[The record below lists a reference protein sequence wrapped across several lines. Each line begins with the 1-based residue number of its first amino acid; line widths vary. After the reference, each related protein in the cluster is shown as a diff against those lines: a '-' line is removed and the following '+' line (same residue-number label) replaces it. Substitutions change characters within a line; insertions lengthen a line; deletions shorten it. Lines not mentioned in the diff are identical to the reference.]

1 MEPKFEIR
9 DPVHGFVLLNEW
21 ERDLIKHPVFQRLRR
36 IRQLAW
42 TDMVYPGGM
51 HTRFEHTLGVM
62 HVASLMFQNIRT
74 RCGDFLHNKLGYDDT
89 GLGRD
94 HQLLRLAC
102 LCHDLGHSPFSHAG
116 EELMPKDLSTK
127 KPYKHEHY
135 SAAAVR
141 FILGDLI
148 EDHACNENFG
158 IKADEVADFIIGGP
172 TLKRR
177 LLWKSLLTGQIDA
190 DRADYLLRDS
200 HHIGVAY
207 GRYDLARLLNTLTV
221 VIDEKSGSAVV
232 AVERG
237 GFHAAEA
244 LIMARYMMFT
254 QVYFHKT
261 RRAYD
266 HHITEALKFLLEAES
281 GKGGELIKDGHF
293 PPPDCAENLERYLKW
308 DDWRVL
314 GCLARGEAG
323 EHGELI
329 KKREHQRM
337 VFETAETPDEQQQTA
352 AKEILAKLSA
362 FSPRI
367 DEAAVSWYKFENLDI
382 PVVVRDRG
390 EERVENLSQH
400 SSLVRGLKSV
410 NQLRVYV
417 PLKHHDEAKKLVAKK
432 PNAEP

>member
-21 ERDLIKHPVFQRLRR
+21 ERELIEHPIFQRLRR

-62 HVASLMFQNIRT
+62 HVASLMFQNIHAR
-74 RCGDFLHNKLGYDDT
+74 RGDFLHDVLGYDET

-102 LCHDLGHSPFSHAG
+102 LCHDLGHAPFSHAG
-116 EELMPKDLSTK
+116 EELMPYDSNAKRS
-127 KPYKHEHY
+127 YKHEEY
-135 SAAAVR
+135 SAAIVR
-141 FILGDLI
+141 LILRELI
-148 EDHACNENFG
+148 EDHRYNENFG
-158 IKADEVADFIIGGP
+158 ITANEVADFIIGGP

-207 GRYDLARLLNTLTV
+207 GRYDLNRLLNTLTV
-221 VIDEKSGSAVV
+221 VIDDKSGSAVI

-237 GFHAAEA
+237 GVHAAEA
-244 LIMARYMMFT
+244 LILARYMMFT

-266 HHITEALKFLLEAES
+266 HHITEALKSLLEAES
-281 GKGGELIKDGHF
+281 SGGDLIKDVHF
-293 PPPDCAENLERYLKW
+293 PPPTSIQNLQCYTEW

-323 EHGELI
+323 EHGALI
-329 KKREHQRM
+329 KNREHHRM
-337 VFETAETPDEQQQTA
+337 VFESSETPDENQQKE
-352 AKEILAKLSA
+352 AKELLAKLKQFGA
-362 FSPRI
+362 TI
-367 DEAAVSWYKFENLDI
+367 DQATTSWYKFEKLDI
-382 PVVVRDRG
+382 PLVVRDRG
-390 EERVENLSQH
+390 EERVENLSDH

-410 NQLRVYV
+410 NQLRIYV
-417 PLKHHDEAKKLVAKK
+417 PLKNRNEAKKLIAK
-432 PNAEP
+432 NNQR

>member
-21 ERDLIKHPVFQRLRR
+21 ERDLIKHSVFQRLRR

-74 RCGDFLHNKLGYDDT
+74 RCGDFLHKILGYDDT

-116 EELMPKDLSTK
+116 EELMPYDTLEKR
-127 KPYKHEHY
+127 PYKHEEY

-141 FILGDLI
+141 LILRELI
-148 EDHACNENFG
+148 EDHPCNENFG
-158 IKADEVADFIIGGP
+158 IKANEVADFIIGGP

-221 VIDEKSGSAVV
+221 VMDEKLGSAVI

-281 GKGGELIKDGHF
+281 GKGGQLIKDGHF
-293 PPPDCAENLERYLKW
+293 PPPVSIQNLEYYLNW
-308 DDWRVL
+308 DDWRVM
-314 GCLARGEAG
+314 GCLASGEAG

-329 KKREHQRM
+329 EKREHQRM
-337 VFETAETPDEQQQTA
+337 VFETSETPDENQQKE
-352 AKEILAKLSA
+352 AKEVLAALEA
-362 FSPRI
+362 LSPRI
-367 DEAAVSWYKFENLDI
+367 D
-382 PVVVRDRG
+382 
-390 EERVENLSQH
+390 
-400 SSLVRGLKSV
+400 
-410 NQLRVYV
+410 
-417 PLKHHDEAKKLVAKK
+417 
-432 PNAEP
+432 

>member
-21 ERDLIKHPVFQRLRR
+21 EREIIQHRVFQRLRH

-62 HVASLMFQNIRT
+62 HVASRMFENIRT
-74 RCGDFLHNKLGYDDT
+74 WCVDFLNQTFGYDET

-94 HQLLRLAC
+94 HQLLKLVC
-102 LCHDLGHSPFSHAG
+102 LCHDIGHSPFSHAG
-116 EELMPKDLSTK
+116 EELMPYDTVAKR
-127 KPYKHEHY
+127 PYKHEEY
-135 SAAAVR
+135 SVAAVR
-141 FILGDLI
+141 LILRELI
-148 EDHACNENFG
+148 EEHPCNENFG

-177 LLWKSLLTGQIDA
+177 LLWRSLLTGQIDA

-207 GRYDLARLLNTLTV
+207 GHYDLARLLNTLTV
-221 VIDEKSGSAVV
+221 VMDDRAGAPVI

-237 GFHAAEA
+237 GIHAAEA
-244 LIMARYMMFT
+244 IIMARYMMFT

-261 RRAYD
+261 RRAFD

-281 GKGGELIKDGHF
+281 GKGGQLIKDGHF
-293 PPPDCAENLERYLKW
+293 PAPDTIQNLERYLEW

-314 GCLARGEAG
+314 GCLSRGEAG
-323 EHGELI
+323 EHGMLI
-329 KKREHQRM
+329 HKREHQRM
-337 VFETAETPDEQQQTA
+337 VFETSETPDESQQ
-352 AKEILAKLSA
+352 KEAQELLVKLSE

-367 DEAAVSWYKFENLDI
+367 DQANASWYKFEKLDI
-382 PVVVRDRG
+382 PLVVRDRG
-390 EERVENLSQH
+390 EVRVENLSKH

-410 NQLRVYV
+410 NQLRIYV
-417 PLKHHDEAKKLVAKK
+417 PLQHRDEAKKLIAK
-432 PNAEP
+432 PSQH

>member
-9 DPVHGFVLLNEW
+9 DPVHGFVMLNEW
-21 ERDLIKHPVFQRLRR
+21 ERDLIRHNVFQRLRR

-42 TDMVYPGGM
+42 TDMIYPGGM

-74 RCGDFLHNKLGYDDT
+74 RRQEFLTNVLGYDET

-116 EELMPKDLSTK
+116 EDLLPNAPDLK
-127 KPYKHEHY
+127 RPYKHEEY
-135 SAAAVR
+135 SAAVVR
-141 FILGDLI
+141 LLLRDAI
-148 EDHACNENFG
+148 EGHPCNENFA
-158 IKADEVADFIIGGP
+158 IRADEVADFIIGGP

-200 HHIGVAY
+200 YHIGVAY
-207 GRYDLARLLNTLTV
+207 GHYDLNRLLNTLTV
-221 VIDEKSGSAVV
+221 VLNRDAGSAVV

-237 GFHAAEA
+237 GIHVAEA

-266 HHITEALKFLLEAES
+266 YHITEALKFLLETES
-281 GKGGELIKDGHF
+281 KREGQMIADAHF
-293 PPPDCAENLERYLKW
+293 PPPTTVEHLNAYLSW

-314 GCLARGEAG
+314 GCLHRDEAG
-323 EHGELI
+323 EHGAII
-329 KKREHQRM
+329 KNREHHRM
-337 VFETAETPDEQQQTA
+337 VFETSENPNEHEQKQTQAVLKGLSEFAPLYDA
-352 AKEILAKLSA
+352 ATT
-362 FSPRI
+362 
-367 DEAAVSWYKFENLDI
+367 SWYKFEQQDI
-382 PVVVRDRG
+382 PLVIRSGG
-390 EERVENLSQH
+390 EERVENLSSH

-417 PLKHHDEAKKLVAKK
+417 PLKSRDEAKPIVSQILKG
-432 PNAEP
+432 

>member
-21 ERDLIKHPVFQRLRR
+21 ERELIQHPVFQRLRR

-62 HVASLMFQNIRT
+62 HLASEVFQNIRT
-74 RCGDFLHNKLGYDDT
+74 RRSDFLKDTLGYDDT

-102 LCHDLGHSPFSHAG
+102 LCHDLGHAPFSHAG
-116 EELMPKDLSTK
+116 EELMPIEGKSG
-127 KPYKHEHY
+127 KPYKHEAY
-135 SAAAVR
+135 SAAVVR
-141 FILGDLI
+141 LLLKEVI
-148 EDHACNENFG
+148 EDHRFNENCR
-158 IKADEVADFIIGGP
+158 ITAEEVADFIVGGP
-172 TLKRR
+172 TLRRR
-177 LLWKSLLTGQIDA
+177 LLWKTLLTGQIDA

-207 GRYDLARLLNTLTV
+207 GHYDLARLVNTLTV
-221 VIDEKSGSAVV
+221 VMDERAGAPVI

-237 GFHAAEA
+237 GIHAAEA

-266 HHITEALKFLLEAES
+266 HHITEALRHLLQGES
-281 GKGGELIKDGHF
+281 ATCGNLITDAHF
-293 PPPDCAENLERYLKW
+293 PPPDSPQNLERYLTW

-314 GCLARGEAG
+314 GCLSRGEAG
-323 EHGELI
+323 EHGTI
-329 KKREHQRM
+329 ISKREHQRC
-337 VFETAETPDEQQQTA
+337 VYQTPEIPNEEQQKEAQT
-352 AKEILAKLSA
+352 ILEQLKPLSPQLDQA
-362 FSPRI
+362 N
-367 DEAAVSWYKFENLDI
+367 ASWYKFQNLEI
-382 PVVVRDRG
+382 PLVITNRG
-390 EERVENLSQH
+390 QERVENLSEH

-410 NQLRVYV
+410 NQLRIYV
-417 PLKHHDEAKKLVAKK
+417 PFKNREEAKRLIAT
-432 PNAEP
+432 NGRH